1 MRLSLFGPERI
12 EAEQAQGHWKSLSS
26 EGLTERYFL
35 GRFSGMEIELLATLN
50 GAGKRA
56 IERVFFSRGL
66 RANFQEESL
75 DWAAFLSGEA
85 RLSVDGETL
94 AFCRP
99 NRSLSPCA
107 S

>member
-1 MRLSLFGPERI
+1 MGLLAFLQCANVGGVRWNGVQLF
-12 EAEQAQGHWKSLSS
+12 S

-35 GRFSGMEIELLATLN
+35 GRFSGMEIELLAILN

-56 IERVFFSRGL
+56 IERVFFSRGV

-75 DWAAFLSGEA
+75 DWEAFLSEETC
-85 RLSVDGETL
+85 LSVDRERL

-99 NRSLSPCA
+99 NCSSSSCA
-107 S
+107 P